1 MNIIELDERRQFKV
15 TWLNGNLKNEKEFIL
30 MPHKKALVKD
40 LLSEC
45 RTELY
50 NEEVITK
57 ELFEDTLG
65 FKLRLEEIVGSKIHR
80 VFKNEISI
88 ETLDPQQ
95 ANKSYRIEQVQ
106 PDESFLA
113 DGEYLLPVAHFC
125 KEIYATFGT
134 PFLLKIRLGEPFK
147 DIKTR
152 IQKRLEVLDKE
163 FITVSSK
170 ALYILY
176 KKNKTGESGSEL
188 ECYAKRNLFM

>member
-15 TWLNGNLKNEKEFIL
+15 TWLSCNLKTEKELTL

-40 LLSEC
+40 
-45 RTELY
+45 ELF

-57 ELFEDTLG
+57 EQFEDSTG
-65 FKLRLEEIVGSKIHR
+65 FQLRLEEIVGSKIHR

-95 ANKSYRIEQVQ
+95 ANKSYRIEQIQ
-106 PDESFLA
+106 PGEA
-113 DGEYLLPVAHFC
+113 EIGVGEYLLPVAHFS

-134 PFLLKIRLGEPFK
+134 PFLLKIRLGEPFV
-147 DIKTR
+147 DIKAR

-163 FITVSSK
+163 FSTVSRRIRVFFW
-170 ALYILY
+170 L
-176 KKNKTGESGSEL
+176 
-188 ECYAKRNLFM
+188 